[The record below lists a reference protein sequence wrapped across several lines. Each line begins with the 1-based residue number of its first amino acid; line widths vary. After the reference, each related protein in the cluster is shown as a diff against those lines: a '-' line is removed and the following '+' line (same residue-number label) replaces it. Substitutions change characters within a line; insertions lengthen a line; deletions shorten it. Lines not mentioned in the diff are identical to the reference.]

1 MGKFLL
7 RFFILIIILILSF
20 IIYLSYFGI
29 ETDRFDTLIKQKANE
44 VHQQVR
50 LEFKKTKIHL
60 NPKELNLTVKLQKP
74 KILLRAMF

>member
-7 RFFILIIILILSF
+7 RLLFNNNSYLSF

-74 KILLRAMF
+74 KILIKK